1 MYHELSKTTRDG
13 ERVGEAA
20 QAPRTAPPARRRRWL
35 RVTAAIC
42 GATLLTGLLQ
52 GLQATSSQAGS
63 PAKSPIGSRTAVL
76 SIDSLSPRVPT
87 KDATVTVSGTIS
99 NSGKAPITDAHVG
112 VEIAPGG
119 PFQSRSDM
127 KAAAGHVGYTRQAD
141 GSEISGQT
149 VDVPTIPSGSTVP
162 YTLKI
167 PVSALDLGD
176 TGVYQF
182 GVTLTG
188 QDTVE
193 PWQHVLGIQ
202 RTFLPWYADGESAKP
217 TEMTYLWPLTD
228 RSHIAARGDTDTA
241 QSPIFLDD
249 DLAKELAPGGRLD
262 QMVQLAKQLP
272 VTWVIDPDLLATV
285 EAMLKSY
292 RVAGPGGDLT
302 HTTPG
307 TGTAVARQW
316 LNSLKTAVAGAQ
328 VVALPFGD
336 IDLASLAHH
345 GTSVSGIT
353 SHVKDAT
360 VLGKS
365 TVDTILGVQST
376 ANVAWPEQG
385 AIDPSI
391 VSVARTGGMNRVIAR
406 SDTFPE
412 NDLSYT
418 PTAAR
423 PLSGGVTGVV
433 SDASLSTAFSGDML
447 HEQNA
452 NLAVQSFVA
461 QTLLITMQA
470 PEKQRSLVV
479 APQRMPT
486 VSQAQAMAEAIATT
500 DSSAWTQSVYFDTAA
515 GAHPDPHASHRVP
528 PVSAYPSSLRKQELP
543 TDAFKQ
549 LGVTQKNLNDFVV
562 ILTIKDRV
570 TVPFG
575 NAMLRAMSTEWRGD
589 PEGAQSYRN
598 AIGGY
603 LQDLISAVHILPKS
617 TLTLSGR
624 SGTIPVTV
632 KNDLGQPITGLVLRL
647 TSGTNIRLEIRN
659 PDQQIPIDGGHT
671 RTLKF
676 QTKANANGTVR
687 ITAQLYTQNGT
698 QSSALY
704 GNYVQFDVKITKV
717 TDLVMLIIA
726 AGLLLLV
733 LAGVRIYRQRKR
745 QAADGDDGGSGDDGA
760 GGTDNGDDGT
770 GGRAGGTDPGQP
782 GDAAGDTGRNAPE
795 PSPAGEKVD
804 G

>member
-1 MYHELSKTTRDG
+1 MYHRRSMTTRDG

-35 RVTAAIC
+35 RATAAVA
-42 GATLLTGLLQ
+42 GVTLLTGLLQ
-52 GLQATSSQAGS
+52 GLQASGSQATA
-63 PAKSPIGSRTAVL
+63 PARAPIGSRTAAV
-76 SIDSLSPRVPT
+76 SIDSFTPRVPT
-87 KDATVTVSGTIS
+87 KDATVTVSGTIT
-99 NSGKAPITDAHVG
+99 NDGKSAITAAHVG

-119 PFQSRSDM
+119 PFHSRSDM
-127 KAAAGHVGYTRQAD
+127 KSAAEHIGYTRQAD
-141 GSEISGQT
+141 GSEISDRT
-149 VDVPTIPSGSTVP
+149 VDLPTVPSGGSVP

-182 GVTLTG
+182 GVTVTG
-188 QDTVE
+188 RDTVE
-193 PWQHVLGIQ
+193 PWPHVLGIQ

-292 RVAGPGGDLT
+292 RVAGPGGDIT

-316 LNSLKTAVAGAQ
+316 LNALKTAVAGAQ

-336 IDLASLAHH
+336 TDLASLAHH
-345 GTSVSGIT
+345 GRSVAGIT
-353 SHVKDAT
+353 GHVKDAA
-360 VLGKS
+360 VLGKA

-391 VSVARTGGMNRVIAR
+391 VSLARTAGMKRVVAR

-412 NDLSYT
+412 NNLAYT

-433 SDASLSTAFSGDML
+433 ADASLSTAFSGDML
-447 HEQNA
+447 HEQKA

-486 VSQAQAMAEAIATT
+486 VSQAQAMAEAITTT
-500 DSSAWTQSVYFDTAA
+500 DAGAWTQSVDFDTAA
-515 GAHPDPHASHRVP
+515 GAHADAHASHRVP
-528 PVSAYPSSLRKQELP
+528 PASAYPSSLRKQELP
-543 TDAFKQ
+543 TESFRQ
-549 LGVTQKNLNDFVV
+549 LGVTQKSLNDFVG

-589 PEGAQSYRN
+589 SRGAEEYRN
-598 AIGGY
+598 AIGRY
-603 LQDLISAVHILPKS
+603 LQDLIGAVHILKKS

-632 KNDLGQPITGLVLRL
+632 KNDLGQAVTGLVLQLR
-647 TSGTNIRLEIRN
+647 SGTNIRLEIRN
-659 PDQQIPIDGGHT
+659 PDQPITIDGGHT

-687 ITAQLYTQNGT
+687 ITAQLYTQNEQRAFPVT
-698 QSSALY
+698 P
-704 GNYVQFDVKITKV
+704 VQFDVKITKV
-717 TDLVMLIIA
+717 TDLVMLIIG

-745 QAADGDDGGSGDDGA
+745 QAAGDGGSGEDGT
-760 GGTDNGDDGT
+760 GTRNGSDDGT
-770 GGRAGGTDPGQP
+770 GDRAAGTGPGQP
-782 GDAAGDTGRNAPE
+782 GDAAGDTGLNTPAP
-795 PSPAGEKVD
+795 SSAGEKVD